1 MFQSPYRV
9 VFQFSLMQV
18 DDVGAHTVQEVL
30 RMGYEYKDSL
40 EPDNNKWHQLNV
52 SIVWSRIKNKQ

>member
-1 MFQSPYRV
+1 MIQSFQDTFTFQPPHRV

-18 DDVGAHTVQEVL
+18 DDVGADTVQEVL

-40 EPDNNKWHQLNV
+40 EPDNNK
-52 SIVWSRIKNKQ
+52 

>member
-1 MFQSPYRV
+1 MFQSPHRV

-40 EPDNNKWHQLNV
+40 EPDNNK
-52 SIVWSRIKNKQ
+52 